1 MLLLLFIGT
10 TLLYMFGVLSTLT
23 ASVALLVI
31 FSLAT
36 ASLLN
41 GKRLHA
47 QLVELYPSVRDS
59 FDNWEQFYVSI
70 KWSMTILTIFE
81 LSVIAFVASGFPYLL
96 MAAVVV
102 AIVKLY
108 AYRDIARMLKES
120 NHD

>member
-47 QLVELYPSVRDS
+47 QLVELYPSVKDS
-59 FDNWEQFYVSI
+59 FDSWEQFYVSI

-81 LSVIAFVASGFPYLL
+81 LSVIAFVASGFP
-96 MAAVVV
+96 
-102 AIVKLY
+102 IF
-108 AYRDIARMLKES
+108 
-120 NHD
+120 